1 MNHARTRTLGFTMRG
16 TVVGY
21 SVFQD
26 SQRVHSHRSHS
37 LNNNN
42 YNNNR
47 VQVIESQRIK
57 ITEKI
62 KQSIPSQS
70 RIMPGFQRSRALW
83 ENCRRSHSSTHL
95 PVDPLQQQQQQQQQ
109 QVLGYIRAIMYEVQ
123 PIRYSVL
130 MSTLDDSY
138 RCFTVGCWNF
148 FVWGRRVLPRT
159 FHQVGQT
166 VTSLTWN
173 QWKWTMA
180 IALYYVFLRWI
191 HATLDAGPV
200 VLILTALTTIFTVG
214 LSDQANLDGLSA
226 YSVFNKGFQKILGS
240 IDADDLLQQHLGGGG
255 MMQMMIHRRPID
267 DDFEWDNDED
277 AAPRRPRRPHHNQ
290 RANNNNNNNNND
302 NDNDNIANVHEQG
315 EPAENN
321 IINNPNRAR
330 RTGKKARRDRAA
342 IEQRREIRAQ
352 RDAALAMGLGHIH
365 DDDRVAA
372 IANGNDDDDNAGWN
386 EAN

>member
-1 MNHARTRTLGFTMRG
+1 
-16 TVVGY
+16 
-21 SVFQD
+21 
-26 SQRVHSHRSHS
+26 
-37 LNNNN
+37 
-42 YNNNR
+42 
-47 VQVIESQRIK
+47 
-57 ITEKI
+57 
-62 KQSIPSQS
+62 
-70 RIMPGFQRSRALW
+70 MPGFQRSRALW

-95 PVDPLQQQQQQQQQ
+95 PVDPLQQQQ

-148 FVWGRRVLPRT
+148 FIWGRRVVPRT
-159 FHQVGQT
+159 VRQVGQT

-200 VLILTALTTIFTVG
+200 VLILTALTSIFTVG
-214 LSDQANLDGLSA
+214 LSDQANSDGLSA

-255 MMQMMIHRRPID
+255 MMQMMMRHRRPID
-267 DDFEWDNDED
+267 DDFEGDNDED
-277 AAPRRPRRPHHNQ
+277 APPRRPRRPHHNQ
-290 RANNNNNNNNND
+290 QANNN
-302 NDNDNIANVHEQG
+302 NDNIANVHDQG

-321 IINNPNRAR
+321 IINNQNRAR

-365 DDDRVAA
+365 DDDIVAA
-372 IANGNDDDDNAGWN
+372 IANGNDDDEDDAGWN
-386 EAN
+386 EVN